1 MRRFFGFTLGILTG
15 AVIGST
21 IALLL
26 APESGEAFRRQLIE
40 RGEILRTEIREAAA
54 ARQIEL
60 RERLETLRTP
70 PSV

>member
-54 ARQIEL
+54 AR
-60 RERLETLRTP
+60 
-70 PSV
+70 